1 MTLRLNITKHDI
13 DGGKPFDWGKT
24 STDYGK
30 YRDIYPPE
38 FYRMFTDKGYCV
50 KGQHVLDLGTGTGVL
65 PRNLYSLG
73 AEWTGTD
80 ISPEQ
85 IAEAKRLSAKAG
97 MNISFLA
104 SPAEQLD
111 FPDGT
116 FDAVTACQCFWY
128 FDHKVISPML
138 ARMLKPGGVLIL
150 LQLMWLPF
158 DDKIAAESEKLVLQ
172 LNPAWTGAG
181 YTRSPLWVPEA
192 MNADFKTVIQ
202 EEHDMPVHF
211 TRESWHG
218 RMRAC
223 RGVGASLQG
232 EALAAWEQ
240 ADTELLNR
248 IAPPEFDVLHHAA
261 MAILRRR
268 YR

>member
-1 MTLRLNITKHDI
+1 MKMIRSDI

-24 STDYGK
+24 SADYGK

-38 FYRMFTDKGYCV
+38 FYRMFTDKGYCR
-50 KGQHVLDLGTGTGVL
+50 KGQRVLDLGTGTGVL

-73 AEWTGTD
+73 AEWTGAD

-85 IAEAKRLSAKAG
+85 IAEAKRLSTAAG
-97 MNISFLA
+97 MNIEWIA

-111 FPDGT
+111 FPSAA
-116 FDAVTACQCFWY
+116 FDVITACQCFWY
-128 FDHKVISPML
+128 FDHKVLSPKL
-138 ARMLKPGGVLIL
+138 TELLKPGGVLIL
-150 LQLMWLPF
+150 LQLMWLPL
-158 DDKIAAESEKLVLQ
+158 DDPIARQSEALVLRF
-172 LNPAWTGAG
+172 NPAWTGG
-181 YTRSPLWVPEA
+181 GFVRQPLWVPEA
-192 MNADFKTVIQ
+192 MNADFETVLQ
-202 EEHDMPVHF
+202 EEKDMPVHF

-232 EALAAWEQ
+232 EELAAWEK
-240 ADTELLNR
+240 ADSEMLDR

-261 MAILRRR
+261 MAILRVRNK
-268 YR
+268 